1 MEGAAPGGG
10 HGRPPRGC
18 ARRPARGRPGGAPW
32 ETGEGGS
39 ARGGAPA
46 ALGLGQRKVAQD
58 LKP

>member
-10 HGRPPRGC
+10 HGRPPRGR

-32 ETGEGGS
+32 ETGEGGG

-46 ALGLGQRKVAQD
+46 ALGLGQRKIV
-58 LKP
+58 